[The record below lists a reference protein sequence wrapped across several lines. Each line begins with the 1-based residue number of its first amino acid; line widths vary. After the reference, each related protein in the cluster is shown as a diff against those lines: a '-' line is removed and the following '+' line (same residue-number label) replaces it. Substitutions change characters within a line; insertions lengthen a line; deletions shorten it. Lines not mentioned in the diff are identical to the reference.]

1 MLLNEQITCID
12 GGAILSV
19 LIISVKVYVC
29 LCDGA
34 RRNNAR
40 PRQTR
45 KLEHS
50 QISDIDDNGIKKR
63 NMSRHARAR
72 NSQIDR
78 AWIIHKGIP
87 NGVMLSPRHRP

>member
-1 MLLNEQITCID
+1 MEGYPPSTLLNEQITCID
-12 GGAILSV
+12 GGAILSA
-19 LIISVKVYVC
+19 LIIGVKVYVC

-50 QISDIDDNGIKKR
+50 QISDIDDNGIKKC
-63 NMSRHARAR
+63 NMSSMHEQETPKLIAL
-72 NSQIDR
+72 
-78 AWIIHKGIP
+78 G
-87 NGVMLSPRHRP
+87 